1 MRKKEKRVSSFVNNQ
16 FDFTLCIIVLIL
28 LGIYV
33 IFKDFSR
40 LKNVHRLSLVLPFLV
55 LNFVPKD
62 NGYES
67 KTSLL
72 GSDGDSIDCLF
83 GKQ

>member
-1 MRKKEKRVSSFVNNQ
+1 M
-16 FDFTLCIIVLIL
+16 I
-28 LGIYV
+28 
-33 IFKDFSR
+33 KDFLR
-40 LKNVHRLSLVLPFLV
+40 FKNVHRLSLVLPFLV

-83 GKQ
+83 GK

>member
-1 MRKKEKRVSSFVNNQ
+1 MKF
-16 FDFTLCIIVLIL
+16 
-28 LGIYV
+28 
-33 IFKDFSR
+33 
-40 LKNVHRLSLVLPFLV
+40 KNVHRLSLVLSFLV
-55 LNFVPKD
+55 LNFAQKD

-67 KTSLL
+67 KVSLL